1 MPAWGLKRPQNGF
14 RRLAAA
20 LAFGLATA
28 TPLAADM
35 KIAAVGPMSGA
46 NAIFGTQLKTG
57 VELAA
62 EDINAAGGILG
73 QKIAVVVGDDFAD
86 TGQGASLARRLVADG
101 VKFVVGH
108 FYTSATLRSD
118 DVYQAAGILVIS
130 PSASDPRLTERGLT
144 NVFRLASRSDRQGE
158 IAGLYLAAN
167 FADRKLAILH
177 DRSTYGKGLADKAK
191 AAANAQGL
199 TEVLFEGVNA
209 GDKDYAA
216 VVGRLKAAGTEIV
229 YWGGL
234 YPDAALLLRQ
244 MRDQGLASRLM
255 AGDALSAGE
264 FAASAGPAAEGT
276 LFTFPLD
283 PQKRPQAAG
292 LVKRLASRNIR
303 PDPYVFASYAAV
315 EILKQA
321 AEAAGSLEPGRVADV
336 LHSGRSFATV
346 LGDVA
351 FDASGDSLR
360 PEFVVYAWKK
370 AADGKFSFGEN

>member
-1 MPAWGLKRPQNGF
+1 MPAWGLKRPLKGG

-20 LAFGLATA
+20 LAFGFAAA
-28 TPLAADM
+28 TPLAAEV

-62 EDINAAGGILG
+62 EDINAVGGILG
-73 QKIAVVVGDDFAD
+73 QKIAVVIGDDFAD
-86 TGQGASLARRLVADG
+86 PSQGAGLARRLVTDG

-108 FYTSATLRSD
+108 FYTSATLRAD

-158 IAGLYLAAN
+158 IAGHYLAAN

-177 DRSTYGKGLADKAK
+177 DRSTYGKGLADKVK
-191 AAANAQGL
+191 TAANAQGL
-199 TEVLFEGVNA
+199 NEVLFEGVNA

-216 VVGRLKAAGTEIV
+216 LIGRLKAAGADIV
-229 YWGGL
+229 FWGGL
-234 YPDAALLLRQ
+234 YPEAALLLRQ
-244 MRDQGLASRLM
+244 LRDQGLATRLM
-255 AGDALSAGE
+255 AGDAISAGE
-264 FAASAGPAAEGT
+264 FAASAGPAAEGA
-276 LFTFPLD
+276 LFTFPVD

-321 AEAAGSLEPGRVADV
+321 AETAGSLEPGRIADV
-336 LHSGRSFATV
+336 IHSGRSFATV

-351 FDASGDSLR
+351 FEANGDSR
-360 PEFVVYAWKK
+360 RSEFVVYGWKK